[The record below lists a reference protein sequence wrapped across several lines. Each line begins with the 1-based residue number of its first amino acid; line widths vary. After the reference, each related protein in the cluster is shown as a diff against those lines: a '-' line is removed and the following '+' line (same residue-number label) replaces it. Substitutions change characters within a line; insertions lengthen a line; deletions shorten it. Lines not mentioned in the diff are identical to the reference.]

1 MQGGLLRVGVS
12 ADRIPRRRQTPAW
25 WGEAPELR
33 IGFRNAPRLAR
44 RKYEQRQYVRRAAT
58 DPALISFFGYG
69 TSWDQRLGASL
80 AVAHY
85 LVGVSQGPCKNSFVV
100 REPASAKP
108 TARQALAPPILAS
121 NFARPIFGQ

>member
-1 MQGGLLRVGVS
+1 MGEEECANVTPADQMMQGGELVSAYRRVGVVGDGHPKYT
-12 ADRIPRRRQTPAW
+12 ADR

-33 IGFRNAPRLAR
+33 MGVRNAPGLAR

-80 AVAHY
+80 AVAH
-85 LVGVSQGPCKNSFVV
+85 NS
-100 REPASAKP
+100 
-108 TARQALAPPILAS
+108 L
-121 NFARPIFGQ
+121 G